1 MVKFTSFYA
10 SRQYAP
16 FFFSFFFF
24 LTARCVGV
32 GNLHIFRIFSEDL
45 QNFEIP
51 FR

>member
-16 FFFSFFFF
+16 FFFSFFF